1 MHVDAILI
9 SILKY
14 CLIVELF
21 EKWCSALP
29 PSLSRSFQLGVS
41 LGRLASQLGVSP
53 RVKAPNPD
61 ATQGE
66 GGGGLG
72 SPLAGFSKYTRN

>member
-9 SILKY
+9 SILQY
-14 CLIVELF
+14 CFICREFQLGD
-21 EKWCSALP
+21 
-29 PSLSRSFQLGVS
+29 SFGIATQLGVS
-41 LGRLASQLGVSP
+41 Q

-61 ATQGE
+61 ATQG

-72 SPLAGFSKYTRN
+72 SPLAGFPPNTKN